1 MIFQKCVSDKQET
14 IKIELIF
21 LVIFCVN
28 LFQMLAV
35 LKNCPSSLSM
45 GSLKESIDPN
55 LLDLYPHDCAY
66 KVSSLF
72 IQLYF
77 PFSSVNSEIF

>member
-1 MIFQKCVSDKQET
+1 MVFQKCDSDKQET

-21 LVIFCVN
+21 LVIFCQP
-28 LFQMLAV
+28 LQMLAV
-35 LKNCPSSLSM
+35 LKNSPSSLSM